1 MGAEMVGLAPWR
13 RSFARSI
20 LLRPGSYWIWNQL
33 RDSASRPY
41 LLIIDQA
48 GRGALKGAL
57 RRPGIFVGNF
67 GSSLL

>member
-1 MGAEMVGLAPWR
+1 MHGFVGPVEIHIV
-13 RSFARSI
+13 FAGRVADGVKGFDS
-20 LLRPGSYWIWNQL
+20 LRLVAN
-33 RDSASRPY
+33 ASRPY